1 MTAIEGFSQQFGLL
15 LKARF
20 AAINVVTQEEA
31 RALQA
36 LIPIATELDY
46 RIVQW
51 SNATGFGSD
60 GRIDTDTMKP
70 VRALLQAQDLPSRS
84 LLIMKDFHPFLE
96 DSINKRLL
104 KELIALFRT
113 RQSTL
118 LLISPFLSVPAE
130 LLHLITVL
138 DLPLP
143 DREEVG
149 QLISSARKAA
159 ANTLDLTD
167 ADQIQLVDAANG
179 LSAMEIENVLALS
192 LAQRGRFCT
201 DVVLQQK
208 QQLIRKSG
216 ILEYI
221 GHTEPFSSIG
231 GLGQLVDWLSLR
243 KEGFSPKALEFG
255 LPYPKGVLLIGV
267 QGCGKSLA
275 ARAIASEWSMPLLR
289 LDVGRVFG
297 SLVGSSEQNM
307 RAAIQQAE
315 ALAPCVLWID
325 ELDKGFSGVQSSG
338 MSDGGTTARVFAS
351 FLTWMQEKS
360 APVFVAATANNV
372 SQIPPE
378 MLRKGRFDEVF
389 FTDLPEKSERCKI
402 FEVHIKKRKRDA
414 SLFELEHLAAA
425 SSGFSGAEIEQAV
438 IGGMFKAFHAGEELQ
453 TKHILQEIRQTIP
466 LSKTMKEP
474 ITALRQ
480 WAKGRA
486 RNASSRPKAQDQP
499 VNPGV

>member
-1 MTAIEGFSQQFGLL
+1 MTAIEGFCQQFRLL

-31 RALQA
+31 RVIQA
-36 LIPIATELDY
+36 LMPVAEELGY
-46 RIVQW
+46 QVVAW
-51 SNATGFGSD
+51 SNATGFSSD
-60 GRIDTDTMKP
+60 GRPDPNTMKP
-70 VRALLQAQDLPSRS
+70 VRALLQAHDLPSRS
-84 LLIMKDFHPFLE
+84 LLIMKDFHPYLD
-96 DSINKRLL
+96 DSINRRLL
-104 KELIALFRT
+104 KELITVFRS

-118 LLISPFLSVPAE
+118 LLISPVLSVPSE

-143 DREEVG
+143 DRGEVR
-149 QLISSARKAA
+149 QMIVT
-159 ANTLDLTD
+159 ANNALGNGKEVLE
-167 ADQIQLVDAANG
+167 AEMLQLVDAASG

-192 LAQRGRFCT
+192 LAQTGSFQAN
-201 DVVLQQK
+201 VVLQQK

-216 ILEYI
+216 LLDYI

-231 GLGQLVDWLSLR
+231 GLDLLVDWLRQR
-243 KEGFSPKALEFG
+243 KDGFSPKALEYG
-255 LPYPKGVLLIGV
+255 LPYPKGVLIIGV

-275 ARAIASEWSMPLLR
+275 ARAIAAEWCMPLLR

-351 FLTWMQEKS
+351 FLTWMQEKT

-389 FTDLPEKSERCKI
+389 FTDLPEKTERMKI
-402 FEVHIKKRKRDA
+402 FEVHINKRKRDA
-414 SLFELEHLAAA
+414 EKFDLERLAAA

-438 IGGMFKAFHAGEELQ
+438 IGGLFKAFHAGEELEA
-453 TKHILQEIRQTIP
+453 KHIIKELHQTVP
-466 LSKTMKEP
+466 LSQTMKEQ

-480 WAKGRA
+480 WSKGRA
-486 RNASSRPKAQDQP
+486 RNASSRPRQKDQP
-499 VNPGV
+499 VEPAV